1 MVLLSADSY
10 KYEIMFQQIHKDFKE
25 GKRKLLDFYNAEDNL
40 VEGNFYLIDGILV
53 YLEVSNA
60 EKALREIKS

>member
-1 MVLLSADSY
+1 
-10 KYEIMFQQIHKDFKE
+10 MFQQIHKDFKE